1 MVNSPESMT
10 LWVNNTHMVMNLN
23 FSSVLMLGQSQSR
36 YMMVIIDSNEN
47 RQEFSK
53 GRHDE

>member
-1 MVNSPESMT
+1 MRLQKHSHT
-10 LWVNNTHMVMNLN
+10 LMNLN